1 MLPQPTVHA
10 FGDESS
16 YGDVIAYGI
25 VAVHAHNRFAAERF
39 FAGLKRRYG
48 VDPGEEF
55 HFADLYHSDK
65 REKTTWNQLS
75 VHQILNFAEELLAGL
90 MGVPTQ
96 FTVGAAHRAEQ
107 PTELPEAG
115 HFPAFEMG
123 AKQLTALMC
132 GAALTP
138 LNQFYDQSQIKFW
151 TDPDRTKISFGY
163 GKVQAHRM
171 HYLNNSDTNQYIG
184 AEPPGEQKSPLLQ
197 VADIFA
203 FTATHALT
211 EKKIGFKDGFE
222 RLYTLCSPATSFM
235 GYHDENETEVR
246 PLPSRLESRHARLM
260 VA

>member
-1 MLPQPTVHA
+1 MVVLFGHPKRVFLYTCPPHHGGCGAVMQVEIFQGVYSRPFTCPKCAKTVTMNIELSLQDAALLPQPIVHA

-65 REKTTWNQLS
+65 REKTAWNQLS
-75 VHQILNFAEELLAGL
+75 VHQVLNFAEELLAGL
-90 MGVPTQ
+90 KGVPTQ

-123 AKQLTALMC
+123 TKQLTELMC

-163 GKVQAHRM
+163 GKVQAHR
-171 HYLNNSDTNQYIG
+171 
-184 AEPPGEQKSPLLQ
+184 
-197 VADIFA
+197 
-203 FTATHALT
+203 
-211 EKKIGFKDGFE
+211 
-222 RLYTLCSPATSFM
+222 
-235 GYHDENETEVR
+235 
-246 PLPSRLESRHARLM
+246 
-260 VA
+260 